1 MRVLML
7 RSSKRFAGV
16 ERILLWLADELR
28 RRKLEVGIVALYRAQ
43 DRGTAH
49 PLVQAARR
57 RGIPAWTLHDRA
69 PWDPTPFLQLQRILP
84 QFRPHLVHSHDYKS
98 DLLAWVVARGRWVAT
113 AHGYTGESRKVRAY
127 ETLDRRVL
135 RRARQV
141 IAPSRSGWEWL
152 RRFGMPPERLHVI
165 PHGLDWQAIDRL
177 AAAPLPDA
185 ARAQA
190 QEATVLTF
198 VGRHSHEKGGDT
210 LLRTLPHLLREHP
223 RLRAWFVGDG
233 PERRGWMALARRVG
247 VADRVQF
254 WGWQENPFPFMAASD
269 VVVIPSRVE
278 SFGLTAL
285 EAQGLGIPLAVNPVG
300 GLAEVLVPTGVRYLT
315 PGMEGVSALA
325 QALMDVLA
333 HLSAFRRAAAEAR
346 EQVRRRYTVDS
357 MASEYARVYANV
369 WAQEAGRGI

>member
-1 MRVLML
+1 MV
-7 RSSKRFAGV
+7 
-16 ERILLWLADELR
+16 
-28 RRKLEVGIVALYRAQ
+28 
-43 DRGTAH
+43 
-49 PLVQAARR
+49 
-57 RGIPAWTLHDRA
+57 
-69 PWDPTPFLQLQRILP
+69 
-84 QFRPHLVHSHDYKS
+84 
-98 DLLAWVVARGRWVAT
+98 
-113 AHGYTGESRKVRAY
+113 
-127 ETLDRRVL
+127 
-135 RRARQV
+135 
-141 IAPSRSGWEWL
+141 
-152 RRFGMPPERLHVI
+152 
-165 PHGLDWQAIDRL
+165 
-177 AAAPLPDA
+177 
-185 ARAQA
+185 
-190 QEATVLTF
+190 
-198 VGRHSHEKGGDT
+198 
-210 LLRTLPHLLREHP
+210 
-223 RLRAWFVGDG
+223 
-233 PERRGWMALARRVG
+233 LARRVG

-369 WAQEAGRGI
+369 WAQEANRGI